1 MVTVSVLFLL
11 LSALFPLSCSQFIE
25 KWSNGDCVTF
35 KNMTQNCLSP
45 GFCAAMKAN
54 GEWELIICT
63 NTRNFMCY
71 KKDSSQC
78 INYHLILETK
88 TWYEAQC
95 YCRQCYT
102 DLVSIQE
109 LEQND
114 KVKSVGSKS
123 VTPFWIGLLCNDSKQ
138 TDGGNSTCVRLSSV
152 SHCDNDPALCY
163 NTSIHVS
170 DVALS
175 WEKAL
180 DYCQEQNR
188 TGLLQIESKD
198 DQVEVEKELKRR
210 CVSEPVWVGLRQSQ
224 LFGFWIWPNGNAVFP
239 YNNWDEGKQPEHQVS
254 QHCGAVVPQ
263 KHYKWTDMNCEAQYI
278 ALCHIRCSTE
288 TLQMD

>member
-11 LSALFPLSCSQFIE
+11 LSALFPLSHSQFSE
-25 KWSNGDCVTF
+25 KWSNRDPV
-35 KNMTQNCLSP
+35 KYRNMTQDCGTP

-54 GEWELIICT
+54 GEWEAIKCT

-71 KKDSSQC
+71 KQDSSPI

-95 YCRQCYT
+95 YCRQKYN
-102 DLVSIQE
+102 DLVSIKEQV
-109 LEQND
+109 QND
-114 KVKSVGSKS
+114 MVKNEGLNST
-123 VTPFWIGLLCNDSKQ
+123 TPFWIGLLCHDQ
-138 TDGGNSTCVRLSSV
+138 QRTDGGTSTNTLS
-152 SHCDNDPALCY
+152 A
-163 NTSIHVS
+163 SIHVS
-170 DVALS
+170 DVAMS

-188 TGLLQIESKD
+188 TGLLQIDSKD
-198 DQVEVEKELKRR
+198 DQAEVEKELKRG

-254 QHCGAVVPQ
+254 HHCGAVVPE
-263 KHYKWTDMNCEAQYI
+263 KNYKWTDMNCEAEYK
-278 ALCHIRCSTE
+278 ALCHIRCST
-288 TLQMD
+288 